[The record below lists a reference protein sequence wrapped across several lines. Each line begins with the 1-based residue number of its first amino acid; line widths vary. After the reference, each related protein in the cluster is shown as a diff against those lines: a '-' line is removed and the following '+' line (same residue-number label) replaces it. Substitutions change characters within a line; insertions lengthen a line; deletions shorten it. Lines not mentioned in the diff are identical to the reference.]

1 MRHQTVT
8 LYEFAELS
16 DDAKDRA
23 RDWWR
28 NQAFEYGWWDSVYE
42 DIKMCAAILGIEI
55 DRIYFS
61 GFWSQG
67 DGACFEGYYAYKP
80 GWRKALRDQIGDDD
94 LAELEAI
101 GEALQDIQRR
111 AFYRLTASTRQSG
124 HYMHSGC
131 MDVSVDASGTPN
143 ITETHWGDEDP
154 DFTFCADGIR
164 DELRRF
170 ADWIYAR
177 LEQEYEFLSS
187 DEQVDAN
194 LIANEYEFTEE
205 GDPA

>member
-28 NQAFEYGWWDSVYE
+28 NQALEYGWWECVFEEVKIY
-42 DIKMCAAILGIEI
+42 AAILGIEI
-55 DRIYFS
+55 DRIYFR
-61 GFWSQG
+61 GFSSQG
-67 DGACFEGYYAYKP
+67 DGACFVGQYAYKP
-80 GWRKALRDQIGDDD
+80 GWRKALRDQIGGDD

-101 GEALQDIQRR
+101 GDALQDVQRR
-111 AFYRLTASTRQSG
+111 AFYRLTASTQQSG
-124 HYMHSGC
+124 HYLHSGC
-131 MDVSVDASGTPN
+131 MDVNVDASDTPN
-143 ITETHWGDEDP
+143 VRYSLFDDSRFRDASYE
-154 DFTFCADGIR
+154 GIR